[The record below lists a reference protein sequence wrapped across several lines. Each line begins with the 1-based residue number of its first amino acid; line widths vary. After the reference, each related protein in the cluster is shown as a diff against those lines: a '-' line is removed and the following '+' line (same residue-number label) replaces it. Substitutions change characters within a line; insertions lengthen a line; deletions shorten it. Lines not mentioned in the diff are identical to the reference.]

1 MYIYL
6 YLLVLYCNVCLE
18 REQQQTHPLNENEY
32 FRDHPLRQYHLHIVH
47 ISPVSHPV
55 TITDV
60 KNKTKKYNKI
70 QTQKG
75 YHEHIFILH
84 GHTVCTFSGKSPL
97 SSHKMTLK
105 QQINGQK
112 R

>member
-18 REQQQTHPLNENEY
+18 GEQQQTHPLNENEY
-32 FRDHPLRQYHLHIVH
+32 FRDDPLRQYHLHIVHISPVSHLHIVH

-60 KNKTKKYNKI
+60 KNKTKK
-70 QTQKG
+70 
-75 YHEHIFILH
+75 
-84 GHTVCTFSGKSPL
+84 
-97 SSHKMTLK
+97 
-105 QQINGQK
+105 
-112 R
+112 